1 MGKLSSITVVL
12 NWLRDALAL
21 AWKYLK
27 IGFSFVASGT
37 SRIRNW
43 LRLHVPF
50 IEAVVQRHIHNPA
63 TIFIDIAVFVLGL
76 YLVFGVT
83 GYINVYNQKSESR
96 FSEVLMGLYPLPA
109 AKVDSSYVWSH
120 RFLQRLRF
128 LNTFNSQ
135 APAEVRDKLP
145 TEVELREKIMAGLI
159 EDQVVLLEATELGVR
174 VTKEELDAAFEEQKK
189 QTENFEATLKALYGM
204 SAQEFKQVI
213 AERILKEKL
222 KSVVL
227 LRVKVR
233 HILTA
238 TEGAAREARTKIE
251 QGGTFEDVAKEY
263 SQDTQTKEVGG
274 NLGYWTTGELAAQV
288 STNFEEVAFSL
299 PISQLSDPIQT
310 KFGFHVIQITE
321 RNEGEP
327 KTYADWY
334 AEVQKNHTAK
344 VYIPY

>member
-12 NWLRDALAL
+12 NWLHDASVFV
-21 AWKYLK
+21 WKYLVILWVW
-27 IGFSFVASGT
+27 IGLAT

-50 IEAVVQRHIHNPA
+50 IEAMVQRHIHNPA
-63 TIFIDIAVFVLGL
+63 TVFIDMAMFALGL
-76 YLVFGVT
+76 YLALGVT
-83 GYINVYNQKSESR
+83 GYVAVYKQGSESR
-96 FSEVLMGLYPLPA
+96 AAEVLMAMYPFPS
-109 AKVDSSYVWSH
+109 AKVDGSYVWTH

-128 LNTFNSQ
+128 LNTFNGQ

-145 TEVELREKIMAGLI
+145 TETELREKIMAGLI
-159 EDQVVLLEATELGVR
+159 EDQIVLLEATERGVR
-174 VTKEELDAAFEEQKK
+174 VTREELDVAYDEQKK
-189 QTENFEATLKALYGM
+189 QTDKLEATLKTLYGM

-238 TEGAAREARTKIE
+238 TESAAREARGKVE
-251 QGGTFEDVAKEY
+251 QGQPFEEVAKEY
-263 SQDTQTKEVGG
+263 SQDTQTKEIGG
-274 NLGYWTTGELAAQV
+274 NLGYWTKGELAAQIS
-288 STNFEEVAFSL
+288 STFEEAAL
-299 PISQLSDPIQT
+299 TLAINELSQPIQS
-310 KFGFHVIQITE
+310 KFGFHIIQITE
-321 RNEGEP
+321 KGTGEL

-334 AEVQKNHTAK
+334 AEAQKNHTTK